1 MNLAEPITSVDS
13 QVLRTIDSFSPAA
26 LYVQVTSS
34 MGRSS
39 SVVERYTV
47 SHAVGYFL
55 ADEVVVVVV
64 GFCVVVVVGF
74 GGVVVVGATI
84 EVVAEEA
91 AVTCVVVT
99 VVEDVAVEEDDVAV
113 ETKVDAAVVT
123 SVVVATEEDSAAD
136 DGGVS
141 AKVARVDWVVRAV
154 VETGAGVTATGAED
168 RLSCGQK
175 RHTAEH
181 NTKKAAVA
189 DSHRIGRC
197 FGAGTTRF
205 VFSGVI
211 QWGQKRASGRRL
223 APQCGQVFIRVY
235 PNVSKLFSNKIS
247 LISITDSPLQMP

>member
-1 MNLAEPITSVDS
+1 M
-13 QVLRTIDSFSPAA
+13 
-26 LYVQVTSS
+26 
-34 MGRSS
+34 
-39 SVVERYTV
+39 VERYTV

-64 GFCVVVVVGF
+64 LAVVEAVEVEV
-74 GGVVVVGATI
+74 VVVVGATI
-84 EVVAEEA
+84 EVVVEEA

-113 ETKVDAAVVT
+113 EMKVDAAVVT

-175 RHTAEH
+175 RHAAQTAPH
-181 NTKKAAVA
+181 ITNRAAVA
-189 DSHRIGRC
+189 DSHRIGRR
-197 FGAGTTRF
+197 FGVGMTRF
-205 VFSGVI
+205 CISGVI
-211 QWGQKRASGRRL
+211 QWGQKRASSRRL